1 MSTPNKADHAK
12 FKGKLAPEKVEKLI
26 AVTLGKPGKM
36 LATKA
41 IVIAYFVEGKSYA
54 AIGRE
59 FGISRSSAY
68 NRIAR
73 FFDICPLLK

>member
-1 MSTPNKADHAK
+1 
-12 FKGKLAPEKVEKLI
+12 
-26 AVTLGKPGKM
+26 M

-41 IVIAYFVEGKSYA
+41 IVTAYFVDGKSYA